1 MILKMHLLLD
11 IIEMNPDVYSLLKLC
26 PYEILRKIHVKRF
39 EDGEFEL
46 EQGEIYQYMYI
57 IVEGR
62 VNVYSESE
70 NGKKYFLCC
79 SQSGD
84 LIGEMEIFQQVP
96 YISYVKGVGDIIALE
111 IDKDTLLSW
120 MALDQNFSS
129 LFIKKICENSYRMC
143 NRMKR
148 NSLYDLRQ
156 RLAYYLLEQFG
167 GKKLASLQFNS
178 ERLSQEMAVTQ
189 RSINRLLKEFKEKQI
204 IDLGH
209 GKIQLLDHQALTS
222 LLD

>member
-1 MILKMHLLLD
+1 MTLDMFLLLNRTEFLYLQKESVIIVVVTIKKGACMILKMHLLLD

-46 EQGEIYQYMYI
+46 EQGRSISI
-57 IVEGR
+57 CILLLREGQCLLGI
-62 VNVYSESE
+62 
-70 NGKKYFLCC
+70 GKWEKYFLCC

-167 GKKLASLQFNS
+167 GKN
-178 ERLSQEMAVTQ
+178 
-189 RSINRLLKEFKEKQI
+189 
-204 IDLGH
+204 
-209 GKIQLLDHQALTS
+209 
-222 LLD
+222 

>member
-1 MILKMHLLLD
+1 M
-11 IIEMNPDVYSLLKLC
+11 
-26 PYEILRKIHVKRF
+26 
-39 EDGEFEL
+39 
-46 EQGEIYQYMYI
+46 
-57 IVEGR
+57 
-62 VNVYSESE
+62 
-70 NGKKYFLCC
+70 
-79 SQSGD
+79 
-84 LIGEMEIFQQVP
+84 
-96 YISYVKGVGDIIALE
+96 KGVGDIIALE

>member
-1 MILKMHLLLD
+1 MFTR
-11 IIEMNPDVYSLLKLC
+11 N
-26 PYEILRKIHVKRF
+26 RKW
-39 EDGEFEL
+39 
-46 EQGEIYQYMYI
+46 
-57 IVEGR
+57 
-62 VNVYSESE
+62 
-70 NGKKYFLCC
+70 GKKYFLCC

-111 IDKDTLLSW
+111 IDKDTLSSW

-156 RLAYYLLEQFG
+156 RLDLHTICWSNLE
-167 GKKLASLQFNS
+167 
-178 ERLSQEMAVTQ
+178 
-189 RSINRLLKEFKEKQI
+189 EKN
-204 IDLGH
+204 
-209 GKIQLLDHQALTS
+209 
-222 LLD
+222 

>member
-1 MILKMHLLLD
+1 MWKIR
-11 IIEMNPDVYSLLKLC
+11 V
-26 PYEILRKIHVKRF
+26 RKF
-39 EDGEFEL
+39 TDSEFEL

-57 IVEGR
+57 IVDGR
-62 VNVYSESE
+62 ANVYSESE
-70 NGKKYFLCC
+70 TGKKYFLCC

-96 YISYVKGVGDIIALE
+96 YISYVKGIGDILVLE
-111 IDKDTLLSW
+111 IDKDTLSSW
-120 MALDQNFSS
+120 MDLDQNFSS
-129 LFIKKICENSYRMC
+129 LLFKKICENSYRMC

-148 NSLYDLRQ
+148 NSLYDLTQ

-167 GKKLASLQFNS
+167 GKQLVSLQFTL
-178 ERLSQEMAVTQ
+178 ERLGQEMAVTQ

-204 IDLGH
+204 IELSQGQ
-209 GKIQLLDHQALTS
+209 IQLLDHQALTN

>member
-1 MILKMHLLLD
+1 
-11 IIEMNPDVYSLLKLC
+11 
-26 PYEILRKIHVKRF
+26 
-39 EDGEFEL
+39 
-46 EQGEIYQYMYI
+46 
-57 IVEGR
+57 
-62 VNVYSESE
+62 
-70 NGKKYFLCC
+70 
-79 SQSGD
+79 
-84 LIGEMEIFQQVP
+84 MEIFQQVP

-167 GKKLASLQFNS
+167 GKN
-178 ERLSQEMAVTQ
+178 
-189 RSINRLLKEFKEKQI
+189 
-204 IDLGH
+204 
-209 GKIQLLDHQALTS
+209 
-222 LLD
+222 